1 MNQNTNISQVG
12 RSNNLNE
19 RLDNWLKCE
28 ESCHFFAIQIKGGEV
43 YPFGFKDRPFYSLEH
58 AKAYLEHLR
67 STNPDIEYGICS
79 GGVDVDAIDFENLDA
94 PTWHRVWMNQHQ
106 VRLIKLQMAKKSEK
120 ELSKLIQN
128 YDEVVAW
135 QAANNKT
142 EFCHYYF
149 VQSCDNESI
158 ATSSSHTPDIFE
170 ALTTKVCFEKTM
182 PGRSFKISRGLI
194 STDSLLSM
202 DGRTAD
208 FFQGFID
215 YHKERIADI
224 DPEYMVDREIVTE
237 TRTVKGDSN
246 D

>member
-1 MNQNTNISQVG
+1 
-12 RSNNLNE
+12 
-19 RLDNWLKCE
+19 
-28 ESCHFFAIQIKGGEV
+28 
-43 YPFGFKDRPFYSLEH
+43 
-58 AKAYLEHLR
+58 
-67 STNPDIEYGICS
+67 
-79 GGVDVDAIDFENLDA
+79 
-94 PTWHRVWMNQHQ
+94 
-106 VRLIKLQMAKKSEK
+106 
-120 ELSKLIQN
+120 
-128 YDEVVAW
+128 VAW

>member
-12 RSNNLNE
+12 KSNDLNE
-19 RLDNWLKCE
+19 RLEKCLE
-28 ESCHFFAIQIKGGEV
+28 NEDSCHYFAIQIKGKEV
-43 YPFGFKDRPFYSLEH
+43 LPFGFKDRPFYSLEQ

-67 STNPDIEYGICS
+67 SANPDIEYRIYS
-79 GGVDVDAIDFENLDA
+79 GEVDVNAIDFENLDA
-94 PTWHRVWMNQHQ
+94 PMWHRVWMNQHQ

-135 QAANNKT
+135 QATNNTT

-237 TRTVKGDSN
+237 TRTAKR
-246 D
+246 

>member
-12 RSNNLNE
+12 KSNDLNE
-19 RLDNWLKCE
+19 RLEKCLE
-28 ESCHFFAIQIKGGEV
+28 NEDSCHYFAIQIKGKEV
-43 YPFGFKDRPFYSLEH
+43 LPFGFADQPFYSLDQ
-58 AKAYLEHLR
+58 AKTYLEHLR
-67 STNPDIEYGICS
+67 STNPEIDYRLCS
-79 GGVDVDAIDFENLDA
+79 GGVDVDAIDFENLEV
-94 PTWHRVWMNQHQ
+94 PMWHRVWMNQHQ

-237 TRTVKGDSN
+237 TRTAKR
-246 D
+246 

>member
-12 RSNNLNE
+12 KSNNLNE
-19 RLDNWLKCE
+19 RLESWLKNE

-43 YPFGFKDRPFYSLEH
+43 YPFGFKDRPFYTLDQ
-58 AKAYLEHLR
+58 AKTYLEHLR
-67 STNPDIEYGICS
+67 LKNPDIEYGICS

-94 PTWHRVWMNQHQ
+94 PMWHRVWMNQHQ

-158 ATSSSHTPDIFE
+158 ATSSLHTPDIFE

-215 YHKERIADI
+215 YHKERIADL

-237 TRTVKGDSN
+237 TRTAKR
-246 D
+246 